1 MNFENAAGDTEN
13 VDNLCQ
19 VRWRGHGG
27 RRVLGGSRG
36 HGCSREGLRGG
47 EDENEDDI
55 GDGDVIDDYG
65 QDHVTKILII
75 MRILQVGI
83 DSLEAEEDAGEEY

>member
-1 MNFENAAGDTEN
+1 MNFENAAGDTEK

-47 EDENEDDI
+47 ENEDDI
-55 GDGDVIDDYG
+55 GDGDVIDDHG

>member
-1 MNFENAAGDTEN
+1 MNFENAARDTEN

-47 EDENEDDI
+47 ENDDDI